1 MATLTDSVKTLKDFS
16 KAMKSVNHH
25 LEKMTKLMN
34 DLGKALNNPMQPKS
48 SGNNPKSQTDNCN
61 PCVQISICYDSAQIA
76 KTANEAREKME
87 QMTGTIIGGFKL
99 EQIDLSEAVKGSP
112 ALLIVFKVL
121 QEQKTAKV
129 DNKVRMFDEIKTA
142 FEPVGEVFN
151 QARAD
156 INQAFEPI
164 KKNFNDFG
172 DKIQKKFEPIKKIFG
187 DIGDNI
193 QKKLEPIG
201 EMFKNAGTNVKI
213 GLELYGLQ
221 IRDEFNKAAQLIQV
235 GFRLGVNKIRDPL
248 KKVFDP
254 IINKFKPIGIVIS
267 NAFKPLGAIFKGA
280 GAILK
285 SSIHPIIKSF
295 GIVGKGIAASLM
307 PVLGSVSKFI
317 GGTVSK
323 SAALLKSSFKK
334 IFSFDQLKSLIS
346 SGMQSADQHT
356 NLQAK
361 LNTIKGPNETT
372 KQLEDKLFASANRSG
387 TNYQQTVGILSDL
400 RLSAPDAFTNN
411 DEAIQF
417 VETSQ
422 KAFQLNGLSP
432 SDSMAGMDM
441 ISGVMK
447 KGAMSDS
454 DFTEMMSTAPEIA
467 QAISN
472 FTGVS
477 QERLKELA
485 AEGKVTS
492 DIFKNAILNATG
504 EINGKFAELPA
515 TFSSVGQIIKNV
527 IFQTIGPALG
537 TIASKLKAALE
548 TDSFK
553 SFVNMI
559 ATGFGLIASIGVW
572 AFDLIINNLDIVKNV
587 LAALGIAALVVGT
600 TMFIAWLKPLLP
612 LLLIIGIIYLIITIL
627 NMFGISTGEV
637 LGFVAGLFMALFA
650 VIWNIVAAIWNTLL
664 SFVEFLVNLFIDP
677 IYTVQKLIYDLTMY
691 FGEAMYDML
700 VAAENFAG
708 GFMTMILG
716 AINEVLKG
724 VNWLLD
730 GLSKIFK
737 KDLGEIK
744 LLDETNPHAL
754 SDEFRKKLDAIEE
767 PTSDKDL
774 FSLDKYKMNNKDI
787 GKAFNSGFDFGSS
800 LGDGIAS
807 LSDSFGGGS
816 SKGSPFGGFGPGTG
830 NAGVPD
836 NIANV
841 DRVGEIGSIQNSVDI
856 SSEDLKMM
864 RELAE
869 MNNIQNFVSLTPS
882 INFGDMHVRQDS
894 DIDIIVAKISDRL
907 NQDISTSVDAVYR

>member
-25 LEKMTKLMN
+25 VEKMTKLMN
-34 DLGKALNNPMQPKS
+34 DLGKALNTPMQPMN
-48 SGNNPKSQTDNCN
+48 SGSNPKSQTDDCN
-61 PCVQISICYDSAQIA
+61 PCVQISICYDSAQVA

-87 QMTGTIIGGFKL
+87 QMTGTVIGGFKL
-99 EQIDLSEAVKGSP
+99 EQIDLSEAVKGTP
-112 ALLIVFKVL
+112 ALLIVFKTL
-121 QEQKTAKV
+121 QEQTTETEQA
-129 DNKVRMFDEIKTA
+129 DNKVSMFDEIKTA
-142 FEPVGEVFN
+142 FEPVGKVFN

-156 INQAFEPI
+156 INKAFEPI
-164 KKNFNDFG
+164 NKKFKAVG
-172 DKIQKKFEPIKKIFG
+172 KEIKSKFEPLG
-187 DIGDNI
+187 DM
-193 QKKLEPIG
+193 L
-201 EMFKNAGTNVKI
+201 KNAGMNVNI

-221 IRDEFNKAAQLIQV
+221 IKEEFNKAAQHIQV
-235 GFRLGVNKIRDPL
+235 SFLLGVNKILDPL

-254 IINKFKPIGIVIS
+254 IINKFKPLGAMIS
-267 NAFKPLGAIFKGA
+267 KAFKPIGAIFKGA

-285 SSIHPIIKSF
+285 SSINPIIKSF
-295 GIVGKGIAASLM
+295 GIVGKSIAASLM

-317 GGTVSK
+317 GGTISK
-323 SAALLKSSFKK
+323 SAALLKSSFQN
-334 IFSFDQLKSLIS
+334 IFNFDQLKSLVS
-346 SGMQSADQHT
+346 SGMQAADQHT
-356 NLQAK
+356 NMQAK

-372 KQLEDKLFASANRSG
+372 EQLEDKVFASANRSG

-441 ISGVMK
+441 ISGVMQ
-447 KGAMSDS
+447 KGAMSES
-454 DFTEMMSTAPEIA
+454 DFTSIMTTAPEIA

-477 QERLKELA
+477 QERLQELA
-485 AEGKVTS
+485 AEGKITS
-492 DIFKNAILNATG
+492 DIFKNAVLNATG
-504 EINGKFAELPA
+504 EINGKFGELPA
-515 TFSSVGQIIKNV
+515 TFSSVGEIIKNV

-587 LAALGIAALVVGT
+587 LAALGIVALVVGT
-600 TMFIAWLKPLLP
+600 AMFIAWLQGTWP
-612 LLLIIGIIYLIITIL
+612 LLLLIGIIYLIITIL

-637 LGFVAGLFMALFA
+637 LGFVAGLFMMLFA
-650 VIWNIVAAIWNTLL
+650 VVWNIVAAVWNTLL
-664 SFVEFLVNLFIDP
+664 SFVEFLANLFIDP

-691 FGEAMYDML
+691 FGGAMYDML

-716 AINEVLKG
+716 AINDVLKG
-724 VNWLLD
+724 VNWLLS

-737 KDLGEIK
+737 KDLGQIN

-754 SDEFRKKLDAIEE
+754 SDEFKKTLDAIEE
-767 PTSDKDL
+767 PTTDKNMFD
-774 FSLDKYKMNNKDI
+774 SDKYKMGTKDL
-787 GKAFNSGFDFGSS
+787 GEAFNLGSS
-800 LGDGIAS
+800 GASSLLSGGKGALDDLVGGD
-807 LSDSFGGGS
+807 LMGGGA
-816 SKGSPFGGFGPGTG
+816 FGGFGKGLGNTGGGDPG
-830 NAGVPD
+830 

-841 DRVGEIGSIQNSVDI
+841 DRVGEVGSINNTVDI

-869 MNNIQNFVSLTPS
+869 MNNVQNFVSLTPS
-882 INFGDMHVRQDS
+882 INFGDMHVRKDS

-907 NQDISTSVDAVYR
+907 NQDISTSVDAAYSV